1 MARGNQGGWLT
12 PAISLVAALVLS
24 VVPLADSIAP
34 FRPDWVA
41 VVLLYWS
48 LIAPRRYGLLTA
60 LWMGLALDSLT
71 GALLG
76 QHALALLLIVYLSQ
90 RFHLRMRVFP
100 VSQLAITVI
109 VLLSLYQFVLFWID
123 GVAGRTVPL
132 TDRWAPVVT
141 GTILWLLILV
151 FFERGRQA
159 AAARM

>member
-1 MARGNQGGWLT
+1 MARRDSAWFAPALSLLT
-12 PAISLVAALVLS
+12 ALVLS
-24 VVPLADSIAP
+24 VVPLPDSIAP

-41 VVLLYWS
+41 MVLLYWS

-60 LWMGLALDSLT
+60 FWMGLALDALS

-76 QHALALLLIVYLSQ
+76 QHALALLIIVYLGQ
-90 RFHLRMRVFP
+90 RFYLRIRVFP
-100 VSQLAITVI
+100 VSQLALTVI

-132 TDRWAPVVT
+132 VERWAPVVS
-141 GTILWLLILV
+141 GTVLWMLILV